1 MMQIQAIKFQIENM
15 KLQLDNIQMQSNNM
29 FIMNNPGEQLLN
41 LSIQMI
47 NAGIQAFNT
56 GKNMAMILDIE
67 KFYVQLRN
75 LSEQIKLIINEKNTQ
90 HIMMPQQMSL
100 EQQLMMIKQEQM
112 AMQKER
118 MAMQK
123 QYMNIQQNPIG
134 EGNNY
139 LNVIFQ
145 RKHYPDVPIVV
156 KFGTTVEELLN
167 LYMKRE
173 VDVTEKKFFFI
184 WNSKKI
190 NKNEKESVEKY
201 FCNLK
206 NVTILIIY
214 PSCTMIGA

>member
-47 NAGIQAFNT
+47 NTGIQAFNT
-56 GKNMAMILDIE
+56 GKNMTLILNIE
-67 KFYVQLRN
+67 KFDEQLKN
-75 LSEQIKLIINEKNTQ
+75 LSEQINLIINEKNTQ
-90 HIMMPQQMSL
+90 HMMMPQQMSL

-112 AMQKER
+112 AKKQQQMT
-118 MAMQK
+118 MQK
-123 QYMNIQQNPIG
+123 QHMNMQKNPIS

-139 LNVIFQ
+139 LNVIFK
-145 RKHYPDVPIVV
+145 REHYPVDTIVV

-167 LYMKRE
+167 LYMKR
-173 VDVTEKKFFFI
+173 DVNIQEKEFYFV

>member
-47 NAGIQAFNT
+47 NTGIQAFNT
-56 GKNMAMILDIE
+56 GKNMTLILNIE
-67 KFYVQLRN
+67 KFDEQLKN
-75 LSEQIKLIINEKNTQ
+75 LSEQINLIINEKNTQ
-90 HIMMPQQMSL
+90 HMMMPQQISL

-112 AMQKER
+112 AKKQQQMT
-118 MAMQK
+118 MQK
-123 QYMNIQQNPIG
+123 QHMNMQKNPIS

-139 LNVIFQ
+139 LNVIFK
-145 RKHYPDVPIVV
+145 REHYPAVTIVV

-167 LYMKRE
+167 LYMKR
-173 VDVTEKKFFFI
+173 DVNIQKEEFFFI

-190 NKNEKESVEKY
+190 NKNEKELVEKY